1 MPKRKEKVLDVQPL
15 PPGRTYSL
23 REVQDMIQLRVE
35 ELGTQRAF
43 ARELGVS
50 RAFVCDL
57 CQGFRLPSER
67 VLDYLGL
74 EKCYRPVI
82 YQKKEHPNAQ

>member
-1 MPKRKEKVLDVQPL
+1 MPKRKEPIVR
-15 PPGRTYSL
+15 RTFSE
-23 REVQDMIQLRVE
+23 REVQDMILMKVE
-35 ELGTQRAF
+35 QLGTQAAL

>member
-1 MPKRKEKVLDVQPL
+1 MPKRKEPIVQ
-15 PPGRTYSL
+15 RTFSE
-23 REVQDMIQLRVE
+23 REVQDMILMKVE
-35 ELGTQRAF
+35 QLGTQAAL

-82 YQKKEHPNAQ
+82 YQKKESPNAQ

>member
-1 MPKRKEKVLDVQPL
+1 MPKRKEPIVQ
-15 PPGRTYSL
+15 RTFSE
-23 REVQDMIQLRVE
+23 REVQDMILMKVE
-35 ELGTQRAF
+35 QLGTQAAL